1 MNDFVE
7 VKEGLA
13 DTIGTCQTINEGLD
27 NLSELMQEIDTSL
40 SSDEW
45 TGEAKEKCQFIHA
58 TVKIYYDAIQS
69 LCEEME
75 KHCKNLI
82 DNTDSFV
89 SDSENVQMLQSI

>member
-7 VKEGLA
+7 VKEGLT

-40 SSDEW
+40 SSNEW
-45 TGEAKEKCQFIHA
+45 TGESKEKCQFIHE

-89 SDSENVQMLQSI
+89 GDSENVQMLQSI